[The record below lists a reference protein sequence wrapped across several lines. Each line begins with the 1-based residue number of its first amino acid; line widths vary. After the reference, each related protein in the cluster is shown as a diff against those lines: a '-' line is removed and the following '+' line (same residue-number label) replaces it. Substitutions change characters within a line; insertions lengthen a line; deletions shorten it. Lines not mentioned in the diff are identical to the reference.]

1 MKDNQKRSNK
11 KFHEFSTIYFPK
23 FMADQQEATVLEVVK
38 RVHGIEAMVVTTDML
53 VEELKKE
60 RNGPT

>member
-1 MKDNQKRSNK
+1 MLA
-11 KFHEFSTIYFPK
+11 HVAAT
-23 FMADQQEATVLEVVK
+23 MADQQEATVLEVVK

-53 VEELKKE
+53 IEELNKE